1 MSDDI
6 VEYDTY
12 MAERIYPEEL
22 SRYGIQMG
30 IPVDAPDPF
39 ADIGVLGIPDKPHV
53 FYAPRVRAER
63 PDGAWTLYQH
73 RVVMMTHG
81 IVMDDD
87 WIIRSTRQTV
97 TATVNAVNTYAN
109 KYGLPPV
116 DTLAVCMD
124 TDNQIKV
131 LELPQDAIQ
140 LGMLYSRSPVTLQR
154 GTGISSGEIDIG
166 QHNSEHF
173 SNGTFYP
180 NRVNYIDGTPE
191 INLLALRGRFNEPRA
206 TIFQGS
212 SRDIPSMYTSP
223 RFL

>member
-1 MSDDI
+1 MT
-6 VEYDTY
+6 ET
-12 MAERIYPEEL
+12 IYPEEL
-22 SRYGIQMG
+22 SRYGIRFG
-30 IPVDAPDPF
+30 IPIDAPDPF
-39 ADIGVLGIPDKPHV
+39 ADIGVLGIPDTPHV

-63 PDGAWTLYQH
+63 PDGGYTLYQH
-73 RVVMMTHG
+73 RVVVMTHG
-81 IVMDDD
+81 MVMNNEWIV
-87 WIIRSTRQTV
+87 RGTRQTV
-97 TATVNAVNTYAN
+97 TGTVNAVNSYAN
-109 KYGLPPV
+109 KYRLPPV

-154 GTGISSGEIDIG
+154 GTGIPSGEIDISR
-166 QHNSEHF
+166 HSSEHF

-180 NRVNYIDGTPE
+180 NRVNVIDGTPE